1 MFTQCLLTP
10 TALHKGSFVSSAV
23 SIPQLEILQPLPQ
36 NSSLSVKCS
45 GDLMEREVIAKVT
58 VIERN
63 HKPAFGKTWA
73 DFIND
78 LEEREAG
85 RVGERRRRV
94 GQVFSVGT
102 VC

>member
-1 MFTQCLLTP
+1 M
-10 TALHKGSFVSSAV
+10 
-23 SIPQLEILQPLPQ
+23 EIA
-36 NSSLSVKCS
+36 
-45 GDLMEREVIAKVT
+45 VIAKVT

-73 DFIND
+73 DFMND
-78 LEEREAG
+78 LEERETG

-102 VC
+102 VY